1 MRQMTSPG
9 RPQVDLSTPGTWK
22 HKSMRTVKTRPA
34 VAPNADEEIL
44 LETARKDFY
53 RLGEQIYNIL
63 VWNLLRMLRTKK
75 Y

>member
-1 MRQMTSPG
+1 
-9 RPQVDLSTPGTWK
+9 
-22 HKSMRTVKTRPA
+22 MRTVKTRPA

-63 VWNLLRMLRTKK
+63 V
-75 Y
+75 